1 MSVATTANV
10 RPRRRFA
17 RPVPVSVNGV
27 AIASADIVRE
37 TQHHPSSDPD
47 QAWEMASRALAI
59 RELLSQEADR
69 LGIVAEPIEDE
80 EGRAETGQEARYRQ
94 LIEREVV
101 VPSADEQT
109 CRRYYARNIA
119 RFRTPDLS
127 EAAHILLPAAPGDAA
142 ARAQARETARR
153 LIEALCARP
162 QDFAVMAAQH
172 SACPSAGQGGNLG
185 QLSPGQ
191 TAPEFDAALRTMLPG
206 TIHAEPVESRYGFH
220 VVRLDRRIEGRELP
234 FEMVRARI
242 AEYLDES
249 VRRRAL
255 QQYVSVLAGRAV
267 VTGVDLA
274 PAAGPL
280 LQ

>member
-1 MSVATTANV
+1 MSVATAQ
-10 RPRRRFA
+10 PRRRFA

-37 TQHHPSSDPD
+37 TQHHPADDPD
-47 QAWEMASRALAI
+47 LAWERATRALAI

-69 LGIVAEPIEDE
+69 LGIVAEPIADE
-80 EGRAETGQEARYRQ
+80 EGRVETEQEARYRQ
-94 LIEREVV
+94 LIERAVV
-101 VPSADEQT
+101 VPSADEET
-109 CRRYYARNIA
+109 CRRYYDRSAG
-119 RFRTPDLS
+119 RFRTPDLC
-127 EAAHILLPAAPGDAA
+127 EAAHILLAAAPGDET
-142 ARAQARETARR
+142 ARAQARETASLLIAALSRR
-153 LIEALCARP
+153 PE
-162 QDFAVMAAQH
+162 DFAAMAMRH

-191 TAPEFDAALRTMLPG
+191 TVPEFDAALRAMTPG
-206 TIHAEPVESRYGFH
+206 AVHREPVETRYGVH
-220 VVRLDRRIEGRELP
+220 VVRLDRRIEGRALP

-255 QQYVSVLAGRAV
+255 RQYVSVLAGRAV

-280 LQ
+280 VR

>member
-1 MSVATTANV
+1 MNATAAAV
-10 RPRRRFA
+10 RPRRRFT
-17 RPVPVSVNGV
+17 RPVPVTINGV
-27 AIASADIVRE
+27 AISSADIARE
-37 TQHHPSSDPD
+37 TQHHSSADPD
-47 QAWEMASRALAI
+47 QAWEMATRALAI

-69 LGIVAEPIEDE
+69 LGIVAQPIADE
-80 EGRAETGQEARYRQ
+80 EGRLETEQEARYRQ
-94 LIEREVV
+94 LVEQELV
-101 VPSADEQT
+101 VPSADEQA
-109 CRRYYARNIA
+109 CRRYYERNIR
-119 RFRTPDLS
+119 RFRTPDLC
-127 EAAHILLPAAPGDAA
+127 EAAHILLAAAPGDQA
-142 ARAQARETARR
+142 ARAQARETAGA
-153 LIEALCARP
+153 LIGALRVRP
-162 QDFAVMAAQH
+162 EDFAVMAGQH
-172 SACPSAGQGGNLG
+172 SACPSATQGGNLG

-191 TAPEFDAALRTMLPG
+191 TVPEFDAALRTMLPG

-280 LQ
+280 VQ

>member
-1 MSVATTANV
+1 MSVATE
-10 RPRRRFA
+10 RPRRRFT

-47 QAWEMASRALAI
+47 EAWERATRALAI

-69 LGIVAEPIEDE
+69 LGIVAEPIADE
-80 EGRAETGQEARYRQ
+80 EGRVETEQEARYRQ

-101 VPSADEQT
+101 VPSADEET
-109 CRRYYARNIA
+109 CRRYYTRNAR
-119 RFRTPDLS
+119 RFRTPDLC
-127 EAAHILLPAAPGDAA
+127 EAAHILLAAAPGDET
-142 ARAQARETARR
+142 ARTHARETARA
-153 LIEALCARP
+153 LIESLRAGPAGFAALAAR
-162 QDFAVMAAQH
+162 H
-172 SACPSAGQGGNLG
+172 SSCPSAGQGGSLG

-191 TAPEFDAALRTMLPG
+191 TVPEFDAALRAMTPG
-206 TIHAEPVESRYGFH
+206 AVHAEPVETRYGIH
-220 VVRLDRRIEGRELP
+220 VVRLDRRVEGRALP

-242 AEYLDES
+242 ADYLDES

-255 QQYVSVLAGRAV
+255 QQYVSVLAGRAAV
-267 VTGVDLA
+267 VGVDLA

-280 LQ
+280 VQ

>member
-1 MSVATTANV
+1 MSAATAA
-10 RPRRRFA
+10 PRRRFT
-17 RPVPVSVNGV
+17 RPVPVRINGV
-27 AIASADIVRE
+27 AIAGADIVRE
-37 TQHHPSSDPD
+37 TQHHPADDPD
-47 QAWEMASRALAI
+47 QAWEQATRALAI

-69 LGIVAEPIEDE
+69 LGIVAQPIEDE
-80 EGRAETGQEARYRQ
+80 EGRLETEQEARYRQ

-101 VPSADEQT
+101 VPSADAET
-109 CRRYYARNIA
+109 CRRYYARNIG
-119 RFRTPDLS
+119 RFRTPDLC

-142 ARAQARETARR
+142 ARAQARETAIG
-153 LIEALCARP
+153 LIAALQQRP
-162 QDFAVMAAQH
+162 EDFAALAARH

-191 TAPEFDAALRTMLPG
+191 TVPEFDAALRAMTPG
-206 TIHAEPVESRYGFH
+206 AVHPEPVETRYGIH
-220 VVRLDRRIEGRELP
+220 VVRLDRRIEGRALP

-255 QQYVSVLAGRAV
+255 RQYVSVLAGRAE

-280 LQ
+280 LR